1 MRFLFACASCRRQ
14 LDVTGH
20 AAGARLRCSC
30 GAELTVPQP
39 QGHDAAVVRCSSC
52 GGPRQGGQGGQGGQ
66 GDDGR
71 CRYCGSELTL
81 HDRDLDTI
89 CPGCMARVS
98 GRARFCHCCA
108 TPILSAQAAPPET
121 PHCCPV
127 CADQKSLASR
137 RLGRANV
144 AVFECNVCGG
154 LWIDKEIFEV
164 MADRARAGQMPDLG
178 GVGQGGPR
186 LAGTVQKGRL
196 YRPCVL
202 CGTLMNRRNFGRKSA
217 VIVDV
222 CSRHGV
228 WFDLHELD
236 QLLRWIREGGE
247 ERVRALQAE
256 EEKAE
261 ARRKAL
267 AKGIEPIQV
276 HGGRGNLFGD
286 AILVDFLTGGLSSL
300 GDLFD
305 P

>member
-1 MRFLFACASCRRQ
+1 MRFLLACASCRRQ

-20 AAGARLRCSC
+20 AVGARLRCSC

-39 QGHDAAVVRCSSC
+39 RGHDAAVVRCSSC
-52 GGPRQGGQGGQGGQ
+52 GAPRQGRE
-66 GDDGR
+66 GDGDR
-71 CRYCGSELTL
+71 CRYCNSELTL
-81 HDRDLDTI
+81 HDRDLDTL

-98 GRARFCHCCA
+98 GRARFCHFCA
-108 TPILSAQAAPPET
+108 IPILSAQAVSPET
-121 PHCCPV
+121 AHSCPA
-127 CADQKSLASR
+127 CPEKKPLASR

-154 LWIDKEIFEV
+154 LWIEKEIFEV
-164 MADRARAGQMPDLG
+164 LADRARAGQMPDLG
-178 GVGQGGPR
+178 LVGQAGPR
-186 LAGTVQKGRL
+186 PAGTVQKGRL

-202 CGTLMNRRNFGRKSA
+202 CGTLMNRRNYGRKSA

-236 QLLRWIREGGE
+236 HLLRWIREGGE
-247 ERVRALQAE
+247 ERVRALQAQ

-261 ARRKAL
+261 ARQKAL

-276 HGGRGNLFGD
+276 TRGRGDLFSDGGLV
-286 AILVDFLTGGLSSL
+286 LVDLLIGGLSSL